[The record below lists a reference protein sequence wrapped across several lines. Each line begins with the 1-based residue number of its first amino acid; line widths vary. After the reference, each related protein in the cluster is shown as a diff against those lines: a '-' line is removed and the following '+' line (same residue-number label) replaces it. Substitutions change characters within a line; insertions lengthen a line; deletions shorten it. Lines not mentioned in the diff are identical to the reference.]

1 MADIGYTQNR
11 LVPGLTDQADC
22 IRCSQCFVLAGGN
35 GHGQAVY
42 KNILLLYTGSLS
54 RRRYT
59 QGGIPP
65 GGGAAADPVSVQ
77 RQHDQACAISNC
89 QRQHL
94 CQTLRTATD
103 GVKNRP
109 STADTQRPFQC
120 GRLGAVD
127 DQRQRGHLLDCQH
140 QRWQYFLLVN
150 VRQASVDHQKV
161 CSLILLLDGGLRC
174 IVPVAIIQGFP
185 HLRAA
190 CGVDALP
197 YCGNG
202 GIRQLMYPLP
212 AAQTA
217 AAIGAARRIVP
228 AANKLPHSADV
239 LRCCS
244 AAAAKD
250 CRPVV

>member
-1 MADIGYTQNR
+1 MQSGLLIGKGIFWVLIWFGFMLFYTALDVAVWRKIGAPFGKYFN
-11 LVPGLTDQADC
+11 LVTMILC
-22 IRCSQCFVLAGGN
+22 I
-35 GHGQAVY
+35 AV
-42 KNILLLYTGSLS
+42 
-54 RRRYT
+54 
-59 QGGIPP
+59 
-65 GGGAAADPVSVQ
+65 
-77 RQHDQACAISNC
+77 
-89 QRQHL
+89 
-94 CQTLRTATD
+94 
-103 GVKNRP
+103 
-109 STADTQRPFQC
+109 
-120 GRLGAVD
+120 
-127 DQRQRGHLLDCQH
+127 
-140 QRWQYFLLVN
+140 FLF
-150 VRQASVDHQKV
+150 
-161 CSLILLLDGGLRC
+161 LLLDGGLRC